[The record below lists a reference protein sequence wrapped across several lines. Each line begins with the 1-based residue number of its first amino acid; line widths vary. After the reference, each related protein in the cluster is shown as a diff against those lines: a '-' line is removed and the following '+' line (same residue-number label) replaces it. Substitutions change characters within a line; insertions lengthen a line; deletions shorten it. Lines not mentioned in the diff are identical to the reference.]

1 MLLGYRILLVVVALN
16 GAFYAGWMV
25 NGWRIGNAQIVANNN
40 QISALAEIE
49 QLAAVSENSVLR
61 FTADQSREVIKYV
74 VKNPTDCSLSFDG
87 LQLWQT
93 ANAGTASSTNNG
105 LPVSPTARIGQPE
118 RFTFQSH
125 RSDGALPS
133 LPPTA
138 RRFEQMGQGVN
149 QK

>member
-1 MLLGYRILLVVVALN
+1 MPIGYRLLAVVTALN
-16 GAFYAGWMV
+16 AAFYAGWMV
-25 NGWRIGNAQIVANNN
+25 NGWRIGNAQIDAS
-40 QISALAEIE
+40 QSQLSALAEIDQFSSLMTE
-49 QLAAVSENSVLR
+49 QVHAANAAN
-61 FTADQSREVIKYV
+61 TREVIKYV

-93 ANAGTASSTNNG
+93 ANAGTARSTNNG
-105 LPVSPTARIGQPE
+105 LSSSSTARIGQPE